1 MLKINSKKQGC
12 RTARLAPKDMTWDL
26 CKIYLNIWMVFWL
39 DSITESEI
47 YISQR
52 ISQTGLNASIYT
64 GLRAQKI
71 SGKEWEGWITLWMLA
86 SSAVLI
92 SLIRFGLDDN
102 HFRFCQCYE
111 LYSNQHHSVSGNSRW
126 RGVYYFHIFS
136 PSSADCFKTKIFR
149 EVRSTDRSAHPS
161 IHPKGNGDN
170 DYMINWPYF
179 CVGTIIKIN
188 SNQ

>member
-1 MLKINSKKQGC
+1 
-12 RTARLAPKDMTWDL
+12 
-26 CKIYLNIWMVFWL
+26 MVFWL

-71 SGKEWEGWITLWMLA
+71 SGKEWDGWITLWMLA

-161 IHPKGNGDN
+161 IHPNATSVNLHPLGQMFWGPIQKRTVEKSPIYVTNVTMPLLGQTFWGN
-170 DYMINWPYF
+170 IW
-179 CVGTIIKIN
+179 
-188 SNQ
+188 